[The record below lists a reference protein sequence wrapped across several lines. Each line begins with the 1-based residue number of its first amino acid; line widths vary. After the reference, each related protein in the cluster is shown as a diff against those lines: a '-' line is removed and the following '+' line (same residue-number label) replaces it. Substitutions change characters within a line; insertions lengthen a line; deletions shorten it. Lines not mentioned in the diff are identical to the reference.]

1 MNTIEQE
8 LESVPLVPLIQSN
21 DPAIAIET
29 AKALV
34 AGGLFVIE
42 LVLRTPEALNC
53 LAAIVQAVPE
63 AIVGAGTVLNTRQAE
78 AAIMA
83 GAEFIVSPGLHKP
96 VIDAVKVHGLP
107 VFPGVVTATE
117 MQQAWNM
124 GLRTLKFF
132 PAELAGGTALIKSLA
147 AVFGDVKFIP
157 TGGISADNL
166 AEYLSVPAVLAC
178 GGSWLTPKTAL
189 ARGDFEVV
197 TELAAAAVA
206 IAVATRG

>member
-1 MNTIEQE
+1 MRTIEQE

-21 DPAIAIET
+21 DPDIAIET

-34 AGGLFVIE
+34 AGGLFAIE
-42 LVLRTPEALNC
+42 LVLRTPQALNC
-53 LAAIVQAVPE
+53 LSAIVQAVPE

-83 GAEFIVSPGLHKP
+83 GAEFIVCPGLHKP
-96 VIDAVKVHGLP
+96 VIDVVKVHGLP
-107 VFPGVVTATE
+107 ICPGVVTATE

-124 GLRTLKFF
+124 GLRILKFF
-132 PAELAGGTALIKSLA
+132 PADLAGGTAMIKSLA
-147 AVFGDVKFIP
+147 AVFGDVRFIP

-189 ARGDFEVV
+189 ASGDFEVV

-206 IAVATRG
+206 IAAATRG